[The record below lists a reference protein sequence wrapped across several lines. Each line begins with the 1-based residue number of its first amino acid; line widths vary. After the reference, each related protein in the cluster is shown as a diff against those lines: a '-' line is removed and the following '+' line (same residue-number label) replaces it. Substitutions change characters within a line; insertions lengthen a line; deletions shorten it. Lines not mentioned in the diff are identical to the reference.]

1 MLTRLHKCNDLPTPD
16 TVALESAENR
26 HMKNK
31 ITMTALG
38 SKVLWAL
45 TAILIV
51 VAPLT
56 AKLYAQAP
64 VRFIG
69 TITAVNGDTI
79 TVKTDAGQAYQVEV
93 PATAAIKRVA
103 PGEKD
108 LSAAVAIQLSDLT
121 TGDRALVRLDA
132 NAPAG
137 TTQALQIITIKA
149 TDVALKQ
156 KKEQEE
162 WQSNGVGGLVKS
174 VDSSAGVITITSG
187 AGLTAKTISVHTT
200 QATILKRYAP
210 ASVRY
215 DLAQPGP
222 IQAIQAGDQLRA
234 RGTKNADGT
243 EIAAEEIVSG
253 GFRNISGLIIS
264 IDPGSSTLVVKDL
277 ATKKPIT
284 IAITADAQMRR
295 LPDRMAAMLGIML
308 KGNAG
313 GGGGGGRYG
322 GGGIAGGAQGG
333 NGAGQGGGMR
343 GGGQGGRAGG
353 FDAQR
358 LLSMAPSIQLADLK
372 KGDAVM
378 VVSTEGTSQVTA
390 ITLVAG
396 VEPLLEAPAA
406 TNLLSNWSLNSGAP
420 EEAAQ

>member
-1 MLTRLHKCNDLPTPD
+1 
-16 TVALESAENR
+16 
-26 HMKNK
+26 MKNK
-31 ITMTALG
+31 ITITALR

-56 AKLYAQAP
+56 ARLYAQAP
-64 VRFIG
+64 ARFIG

-79 TVKTDAGQAYQVEV
+79 TVKTDAGQVYQVEV

-108 LSAAVAIQLSDLT
+108 LSAAVAIQLSNLA
-121 TGDRALVRLDA
+121 TGDRALVRLDP

-137 TTQALQIITIKA
+137 GTSQAAMIITIKQA
-149 TDVALKQ
+149 DVAEKQ
-156 KKEQEE
+156 EKERQD
-162 WQSNGVGGLVKS
+162 WQVNGVGGLVKS
-174 VDSSAGVITITSG
+174 VDSSAGVITIASG
-187 AGLTAKTISVHTT
+187 AGLTAKTISVHISP
-200 QATILKRYAP
+200 ATVLKRYAP

-215 DLAQPGP
+215 DLAQSEP
-222 IQAIQAGDQLRA
+222 IQAIQVGDQLRA

-253 GFRNISGLIIS
+253 GFRNISGLITS
-264 IDPGSSTLVVKDL
+264 IDPANSTVVVKDL
-277 ATKKPIT
+277 QTKKPVT
-284 IAITADAQMRR
+284 IQITADAQMRR

-322 GGGIAGGAQGG
+322 GGAQAG
-333 NGAGQGGGMR
+333 NGAGQGGNAGGGGMR
-343 GGGQGGRAGG
+343 GGGQAGRAGG

-378 VVSTEGTSQVTA
+378 VVSTEGASQVTA

>member
-1 MLTRLHKCNDLPTPD
+1 
-16 TVALESAENR
+16 
-26 HMKNK
+26 MKNK
-31 ITMTALG
+31 ITITALG

-51 VAPLT
+51 VAPFT
-56 AKLYAQAP
+56 AKLYSQTPA
-64 VRFIG
+64 RFIG
-69 TITAVNGDTI
+69 TITAVNGGTI
-79 TVKTDAGQAYQVEV
+79 TVKTDAGQVYQVEV

-108 LSAAVAIQLSDLT
+108 LSAAVAIQLSNLA
-121 TGDRALVRLDA
+121 TGDRALVRLDP

-137 TTQALQIITIKA
+137 GTSQAAMIITIKQA
-149 TDVALKQ
+149 DVAEKQ
-156 KKEQEE
+156 EKERQD
-162 WQSNGVGGLVKS
+162 WQVNGVGGLVKS
-174 VDSSAGVITITSG
+174 VDSSAGVITIASG
-187 AGLTAKTISVHTT
+187 AGLTAKTISVHISP
-200 QATILKRYAP
+200 ATVLKRYAP

-215 DLAQPGP
+215 DLAQSAP
-222 IQAIQAGDQLRA
+222 IQAIQVGDQLRA

-253 GFRNISGLIIS
+253 GFRNISGLITS
-264 IDPGSSTLVVKDL
+264 IDPTNSTVVVKDL
-277 ATKKPIT
+277 QTKKPVT
-284 IAITADAQMRR
+284 IQITADAQMRR

-308 KGNAG
+308 KGNSG

-322 GGGIAGGAQGG
+322 GGAQAGNGSGQGG
-333 NGAGQGGGMR
+333 NPGGGGMR
-343 GGGQGGRAGG
+343 GGGQAGRAGG

-378 VVSTEGTSQVTA
+378 VVSTEGASQVTA

>member
-1 MLTRLHKCNDLPTPD
+1 
-16 TVALESAENR
+16 
-26 HMKNK
+26 MKNK

-38 SKVLWAL
+38 SKVVWAI

-64 VRFIG
+64 ARFIG
-69 TITAVNGDTI
+69 TISAINGDSI
-79 TVKTDAGQAYQVEV
+79 TVKTDAGQVYQVEV
-93 PATAAIKRVA
+93 PGAAAIKRIA

-108 LSAAVAIQLSDLT
+108 LSTAVAIQLTDLT
-121 TGDRALVRLDA
+121 TGDRALVRLDP
-132 NAPAG
+132 NAPAD

-149 TDVALKQ
+149 ADVALKQ
-156 KKEQEE
+156 RKEQEE
-162 WQSNGVGGLVKS
+162 WQLNGVGGLVKS

-200 QATILKRYAP
+200 PAAVLKRYAP

-253 GFRNISGLIIS
+253 GFRNISGLITS
-264 IDPGSSTLVVKDL
+264 IDPTNSTVVVKDL
-277 ATKKPIT
+277 QTKKPVT
-284 IAITADAQMRR
+284 IQITADAQMRR
-295 LPDRMAAMLGIML
+295 LPDRLAAMLGIML

-313 GGGGGGRYG
+313 GGGGGGAQ
-322 GGGIAGGAQGG
+322 AGNGGG
-333 NGAGQGGGMR
+333 NGGGAGMR

-378 VVSTEGTSQVTA
+378 VVSTEGASQVTA

>member
-1 MLTRLHKCNDLPTPD
+1 
-16 TVALESAENR
+16 
-26 HMKNK
+26 
-31 ITMTALG
+31 
-38 SKVLWAL
+38 
-45 TAILIV
+45 
-51 VAPLT
+51 
-56 AKLYAQAP
+56 
-64 VRFIG
+64 
-69 TITAVNGDTI
+69 
-79 TVKTDAGQAYQVEV
+79 
-93 PATAAIKRVA
+93 
-103 PGEKD
+103 
-108 LSAAVAIQLSDLT
+108 
-121 TGDRALVRLDA
+121 
-132 NAPAG
+132 
-137 TTQALQIITIKA
+137 
-149 TDVALKQ
+149 
-156 KKEQEE
+156 
-162 WQSNGVGGLVKS
+162 
-174 VDSSAGVITITSG
+174 
-187 AGLTAKTISVHTT
+187 
-200 QATILKRYAP
+200 
-210 ASVRY
+210 
-215 DLAQPGP
+215 
-222 IQAIQAGDQLRA
+222 
-234 RGTKNADGT
+234 
-243 EIAAEEIVSG
+243 
-253 GFRNISGLIIS
+253 LIIS